1 VAERLRVF
9 FALWPPADAAAA
21 LHAEAS
27 SLAADCGGRAMRRE
41 TLHLTLAFVGEV
53 ATERLGPLIEAGA
66 EAASAARSF
75 RLLLDR
81 RGLWRHK
88 HILWLAPAEPVLAL
102 EELADALAE
111 GLRARGFALEKRKFR
126 PHLTLL
132 RKAGGAPETQREW
145 PGVAWQVGDMVLVAS
160 ERLPEGAHYRVLAR
174 WPLG

>member
-1 VAERLRVF
+1 
-9 FALWPPADAAAA
+9 
-21 LHAEAS
+21 
-27 SLAADCGGRAMRRE
+27 
-41 TLHLTLAFVGEV
+41 
-53 ATERLGPLIEAGA
+53 
-66 EAASAARSF
+66 
-75 RLLLDR
+75 
-81 RGLWRHK
+81 
-88 HILWLAPAEPVLAL
+88 VLAL